1 MKTYIFLII
10 TLFFSLQASAQLF
23 SSKQKFTRA
32 DSLRGSLRPER
43 TAFDMLKYDLNVLVK
58 PKEKYIQ
65 GYNSITFKVLDN
77 QQTLQLDLF
86 DNMKIDS
93 IVYQDKNLEFKREYN
108 AVFIDFKRELQSG
121 KTETIDVYYHGKPII
136 ARNPPWDGGFVF
148 TYDGNG
154 KPWIAVAVQGTRASL
169 WFPNKDHL
177 SDEPDEVDIRIT
189 VPKDLVAVSNGRL
202 VEEIAIN
209 ESLKTYH
216 WQVTYP
222 INNYNITLNIG
233 DYVHFSDQFED
244 LDLDYYVLRNN
255 LDKAKKHFEQVK
267 PMMDCFYEKLSP
279 YPFERDS
286 FKLVETPY
294 LGMEHQSA
302 VAYGNQYV
310 NGYLGSDLSKTGYG
324 LKFDFIIVHESGH
337 EWFGNSIS
345 VKDVAD
351 LWIHEGFTTY
361 TEAIFVEC
369 EYGKEAALDYIFG
382 QRDLIKNDRPIIGEY
397 GVNFEGSSDMYAKG
411 SNIINTLRSWVNDDE
426 LWWKTLKDFT
436 IEFAH
441 KTTTTIEVV
450 DFFSQALV
458 KDLEAFFKQYL
469 AYKNIPK
476 LIFKT
481 SETTK
486 KLQYKWDVDV
496 ENFDMPI
503 KIKVN
508 GKSQWLFPKAT
519 IWKTLY
525 IKPEQSL
532 DIDIKR
538 FYVKVE
544 FDSE

>member
-1 MKTYIFLII
+1 MKTYILLII
-10 TLFFSLQASAQLF
+10 SLFFSFQASAQLF
-23 SSKQKFTRA
+23 SSKQIFTRA

-43 TAFDMLKYDLNVLVK
+43 TAFDMLKYDLNVQIN
-58 PKEKYIQ
+58 PKDKSIQ

-77 QQTLQLDLF
+77 QQSLQLDLF
-86 DNMKIDS
+86 DNMKLDS
-93 IVYQDKNLEFKREYN
+93 IVFHNKNLEFKREYN
-108 AVFIDFKRELQSG
+108 AVFIDFEKELQSG
-121 KTETIDVYYHGKPII
+121 TTETIDVYYHGKPII

-154 KPWIAVAVQGTRASL
+154 KPWIAVAVQGTGASL

-202 VEEIAIN
+202 IEEIEIN
-209 ESLKTYH
+209 ANLKTYH

-233 DYVHFSDQFED
+233 DYVHFSDQFQD
-244 LDLDYYVLRNN
+244 LDLEYYVLRDNFE
-255 LDKAKKHFEQVK
+255 KAKKHFEQVQT
-267 PMMDCFYEKLSP
+267 MMDCFYDKIGP

-302 VAYGNQYV
+302 VAYGNQYI
-310 NGYLGSDLSKTGYG
+310 NGYLGKDLSNTGYG

-369 EYGKEAALDYIFG
+369 EYGKEAALDYIYG
-382 QRDLIKNDRPIIGEY
+382 QRDKIQNNRPIIGEY
-397 GVNFEGSSDMYAKG
+397 GVNHEGSSDMYAKG
-411 SNIINTLRSWVNDDE
+411 SNIINTLRSLVEDDE

-436 IEFAH
+436 SEFAY
-441 KTTTTIEVV
+441 KTTTTAEVV
-450 DFFSQALV
+450 DFFSQAFD
-458 KDLEAFFKQYL
+458 KDLTAFFNQYL
-469 AYKNIPK
+469 NHKDIPK
-476 LIFKT
+476 LVFKK
-481 SETTK
+481 SK
-486 KLQYKWDVDV
+486 KKNKLEYKWNVAV
-496 ENFDMPI
+496 EDFDMPI
-503 KIKVN
+503 EIKVD

-519 IWKTLY
+519 AWKTLK
-525 IKPEQSL
+525 IKPGQTV
-532 DIDIKR
+532 DIDKKR
-538 FYVKVE
+538 FYVEVV
-544 FDSE
+544 F

>member
-1 MKTYIFLII
+1 MKTHILLII
-10 TLFFSLQASAQLF
+10 SLFLSFQVSAQLF

-43 TAFDMLKYDLNVLVK
+43 TAFDMLKYDLNIQIK
-58 PKEKYIQ
+58 PKEKSIQ

-77 QQTLQLDLF
+77 QQILQLDLF
-86 DNMKIDS
+86 ENMKIDS

-108 AVFIDFKRELQSG
+108 AVFIDFKKELQSG
-121 KTETIDVYYHGKPII
+121 KTETIDVYYHGSPII

-154 KPWIAVAVQGTRASL
+154 KTWIAVAVQGTGASL

-202 VEEIAIN
+202 VEEIALN

-233 DYVHFSDQFED
+233 DYVHFSDQFQD
-244 LDLDYYVLRNN
+244 LDLEYYVMRDN
-255 LDKAKKHFEQVK
+255 LEKAKTHFEQVK
-267 PMMDCFYEKLSP
+267 SMMDCFYDKLGP

-286 FKLVETPY
+286 FKLIETPY

-310 NGYLGSDLSKTGYG
+310 NGYLGSDLSNTGYG

-382 QRDLIKNDRPIIGEY
+382 QRNGIQNSRPIIGEY
-397 GVNFEGSSDMYAKG
+397 GVNHEGSSDMYAKG
-411 SNIINTLRSWVNDDE
+411 SNIINTLRSLVEDDE

-436 IEFAH
+436 SEFAY
-441 KTTTTIEVV
+441 KTTTTTEVV
-450 DFFSQALV
+450 DFFSQALD
-458 KDLEAFFKQYL
+458 KDLTAFFNQYL
-469 AYKNIPK
+469 NYKDIPK
-476 LIFKT
+476 LVFKKNEKT
-481 SETTK
+481 N
-486 KLQYKWDVDV
+486 KLEYKWDVAVDD
-496 ENFDMPI
+496 FDMPI
-503 KIKVN
+503 EMKVDE
-508 GKSQWLFPKAT
+508 KSRWLFPKAT
-519 IWKTLY
+519 IWKTLE
-525 IKPEQSL
+525 IKPGQTV
-532 DIDIKR
+532 DIDKKR
-538 FYVKVE
+538 FYIDVDFE
-544 FDSE
+544 